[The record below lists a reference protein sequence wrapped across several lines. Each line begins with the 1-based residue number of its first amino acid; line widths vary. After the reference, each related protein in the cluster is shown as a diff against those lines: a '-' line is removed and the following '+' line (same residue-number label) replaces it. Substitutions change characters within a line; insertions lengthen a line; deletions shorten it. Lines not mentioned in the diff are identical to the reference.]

1 MGFQDIVGG
10 RLGCNYEKLA
20 KSNEKVGRPERQQW
34 VKKMNGRPKGFRLS
48 RSWKLTLKIFSVVVW
63 TSRITR
69 ICSDIVNRMKVD
81 VAYPTIIFS
90 SQRGLPVLFHPSVR
104 SCSIK
109 YCSPKL
115 FPYTLPEVDKAEGGG
130 DEVWADANCKSS
142 ISNGL
147 GCIQRRGEALA
158 VVSGSTWRQG
168 RRRESSKKRKKI
180 EGVGKIT
187 FLPLKAV
194 MRIRT

>member
-115 FPYTLPEVDKAEGGG
+115 YQLGTV
-130 DEVWADANCKSS
+130 
-142 ISNGL
+142 SNSMMPSL
-147 GCIQRRGEALA
+147 FMLLYIFVSVYMTFFSYLAQNRGIDL
-158 VVSGSTWRQG
+158 
-168 RRRESSKKRKKI
+168 
-180 EGVGKIT
+180 
-187 FLPLKAV
+187 
-194 MRIRT
+194 IRFI